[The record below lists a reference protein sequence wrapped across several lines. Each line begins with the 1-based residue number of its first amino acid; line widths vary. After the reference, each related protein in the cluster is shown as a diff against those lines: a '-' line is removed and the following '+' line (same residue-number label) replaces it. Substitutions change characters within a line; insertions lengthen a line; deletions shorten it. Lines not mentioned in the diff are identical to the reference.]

1 MLPPWVLK
9 LSWQTIPAA
18 NEFHQHAPVEL
29 IDIPCYS
36 EGTSTIRIMR
46 YLSSSSSEL
55 YCTNNHCRITE
66 TATFCSMYDNGFA
79 VSTATLEHRLTA
91 YVNEL
96 DDQARGLLPH
106 AKDVSRSLMYDSSKS
121 SIVFNDRCRHSPF
134 VEERQ
139 EMPGNVEDYEN
150 PWFLFVQ
157 SPYQNA
163 ETGECGLRLIRIRA
177 CTLTRACCWICR
189 VRNDLESAKR
199 FQSKHTLRIALLD
212 GNAETEKAHTRR
224 ILEMQHEADAE
235 GLLFDNWPQKKTVH
249 NDVRNCDQRPAPAY
263 SRDFYGR
270 HRRMRGARSGVAP
283 NACESCKIT
292 LQECDGRKPTCT
304 PCLRFGDHCTYRSNS
319 GQAIRPKAG
328 NFNKVRSNLNK
339 METPNIIET
348 QYAPGEES
356 ARHLPQ
362 WNKKAQ
368 CAPTYFVRTKST
380 NEVFSPERSRR
391 FVELRR
397 HQSTNPKTVV
407 WPWGTPCVCQKCLAT
422 RWYSVRSDAEAQ
434 PKKSALTPFLNRKQ
448 AGYQRWDKSRLL
460 RLQARQAS
468 GFAKHIAGPSKLR
481 EIS

>member
-9 LSWQTIPAA
+9 LSWQTTPAA
-18 NEFHQHAPVEL
+18 NELYQHAPAEL
-29 IDIPCYS
+29 IDISRYS

-55 YCTNNHCRITE
+55 HCTNNQRHVTE

-96 DDQARGLLPH
+96 DDQARGLLSH

-157 SPYQNA
+157 SPYRNA
-163 ETGECGLRLIRIRA
+163 ETGEGGLRLIRIRA
-177 CTLTRACCWICR
+177 CTPTRACCWICR
-189 VRNDLESAKR
+189 LRNDLKSAKR
-199 FQSKHTLRIALLD
+199 FQQKLTLQIALLD
-212 GNAETEKAHTRR
+212 GNVETEKAHPRR

-235 GLLFDNWPQKKTVH
+235 GLPFDNWPQKKAVH
-249 NDVRNCDQRPAPAY
+249 NNARNSDQRPAPAY
-263 SRDFYGR
+263 SRDFYGK
-270 HRRMRGARSGVAP
+270 HRRMRGARVRTAP

-292 LQECDGRKPTCT
+292 LHECDRRKPICT
-304 PCLRFGDHCTYRSNS
+304 PCLRYGDHCTYRSDS
-319 GQAIRPKAG
+319 GQAILPEAG

-339 METPNIIET
+339 METANIIET
-348 QYAPGEES
+348 QYAHGEES
-356 ARHLPQ
+356 AKHLPQ
-362 WNKKAQ
+362 WNEIPR
-368 CAPTYFVRTKST
+368 CVPTYFVRTNSRK
-380 NEVFSPERSRR
+380 EVFSPGRSRR
-391 FVELRR
+391 FVIIRC
-397 HQSTNPKTVV
+397 HQSTKPKKV
-407 WPWGTPCVCQKCLAT
+407 PWLWSTPCICEKCLAN

-434 PKKSALTPFLNRKQ
+434 PKKSVLTSFLNRK
-448 AGYQRWDKSRLL
+448 
-460 RLQARQAS
+460 
-468 GFAKHIAGPSKLR
+468 
-481 EIS
+481 